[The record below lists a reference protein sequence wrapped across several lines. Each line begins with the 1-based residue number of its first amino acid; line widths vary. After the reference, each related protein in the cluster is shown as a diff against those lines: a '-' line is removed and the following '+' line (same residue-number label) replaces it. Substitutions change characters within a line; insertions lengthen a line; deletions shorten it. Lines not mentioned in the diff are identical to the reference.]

1 MLTQMAYVR
10 GEHGEARTRIEGAR
24 DRFLA
29 AGQPWDAAE
38 PEAMLAQMALAA
50 DDAEAAELY
59 ARAALEHAV
68 PQPRGAQPA
77 PDTTRPTAG
86 SLLVEAISRQSGR
99 HADLVGAALHAARLW
114 DGVSEPDALNNRF
127 IAARAYLAMKRYAEA
142 AALYDELMPH
152 VEVPYRGVAVAMTR
166 EQYGNC
172 LTQLGEH
179 RAAAAQYLA
188 AATLLQNDLD
198 NRAPYARL
206 AWTAAESLQNAGRP
220 DEALAAYRRA
230 ADLWEELD
238 APAARARCLR
248 SAAWLL
254 TWSGDG
260 REPQWPEALDAMRA
274 VLAELEAIPADGR
287 DPRIGAE
294 IKSTVDQLERMLSYA
309 EAAKLADEA
318 DAGAEPAA
326 DTDEI

>member
-1 MLTQMAYVR
+1 VT
-10 GEHGEARTRIEGAR
+10 
-24 DRFLA
+24 
-29 AGQPWDAAE
+29 
-38 PEAMLAQMALAA
+38 
-50 DDAEAAELY
+50 
-59 ARAALEHAV
+59 
-68 PQPRGAQPA
+68 
-77 PDTTRPTAG
+77 PDTTRPSAA

-99 HADLVGAALHAARLW
+99 YPDLVGAALHAARLW

-127 IAARAYLAMKRYAEA
+127 IAARAYLAMRRYAEA
-142 AALYDELMPH
+142 AALYEELMPH
-152 VEVPYRGVAVAMTR
+152 VEVPYRGVTVAMTR

-188 AATLLQNDLD
+188 AAALLQDDPD
-198 NRAPYARL
+198 NRGPYARL

-260 REPQWPEALDAMRA
+260 REPHWSEALEAMRA
-274 VLAELEAIPADGR
+274 VLAELEAIPAEGR

-294 IKSTVDQLERMLSYA
+294 IKSTVDQLERIHTYA
-309 EAAKLADEA
+309 EAAKLSGAADP
-318 DAGAEPAA
+318 AGAETAA
-326 DTDEI
+326 DTDDV